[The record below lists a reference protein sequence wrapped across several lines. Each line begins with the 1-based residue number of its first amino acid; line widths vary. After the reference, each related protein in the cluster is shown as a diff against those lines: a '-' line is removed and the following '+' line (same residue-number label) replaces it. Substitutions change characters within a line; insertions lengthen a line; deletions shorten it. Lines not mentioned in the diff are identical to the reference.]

1 MTILYPLRWP
11 LNYIIPSKSPQMVSI
26 STTNRDSPRVRRF
39 QAVRTITPTSVIWSL
54 AIREV
59 GEGDAGLYECQV
71 AALTKLA
78 RSLELRVVTPRVQ
91 VTGGGAETRE
101 LHVNQGGGVTLRCVI
116 TGVTESPAFVTWYFN
131 NKVSGALII
140 FCIMKVVWISFDIYP
155 N

>member
-1 MTILYPLRWP
+1 
-11 LNYIIPSKSPQMVSI
+11 MVSI
-26 STTNRDSPRVRRF
+26 SYSNRDFPRIRRF
-39 QAVRTITPTSVIWSL
+39 QAVRTVTPTSDIWSL

-59 GEGDAGLYECQV
+59 REGDAGLYECQV

-78 RSLELRVVTPRVQ
+78 RRLELRVVTPRVQ

-131 NKVSGALII
+131 NKVRSEWRSDNILYHEGCLDLI
-140 FCIMKVVWISFDIYP
+140 
-155 N
+155 